1 MMGDR
6 LEDYG
11 SAGHIIC
18 IILCILTVLI
28 GSCGALGNFLII
40 IVLKRQ
46 KNAGAFDKLLVGL
59 AGIDLL
65 CSVVSAVASI
75 MAIVIFR
82 KNFKKIS

>member
-11 SAGHIIC
+11 STGHIIC
-18 IILCILTVLI
+18 IFLCIMTVII

-46 KNAGAFDKLLVGL
+46 KSTRAFDKLLVGL

-65 CSVVSAVASI
+65 CSVVSAIASV
-75 MAIVIFR
+75 MAVVIFR
-82 KNFKKIS
+82 KN